1 MGVLGVPGKQGSRKT
16 FGQEEQSQGHYWTTV
31 GFAVGPRARPVASL
45 GLSVLIG
52 QRGGR
57 KSVPAG
63 MRGSCLHPSPLPG
76 SPRPQAPLQ
85 PPGSGVSIQALSAS
99 PCRQNQTP
107 VSGKLR
113 PHPALP
119 GMGAPLSP
127 PGPWPHFSSLI
138 TFPSGLHCRMD
149 GRSFHTGVAEPG
161 SCVTRSPAGHRG
173 PSPLQGPG
181 LGGQLDQPQHLGT
194 DSHTPATPGHIS
206 RAQHPQTLRPHR
218 APLCQ
223 PDASNPPWL
232 LLPGSPHPH
241 TPSLFL
247 PVLTLPD
254 PAGIPHPLR
263 DFQNLL
269 PCC

>member
-1 MGVLGVPGKQGSRKT
+1 M
-16 FGQEEQSQGHYWTTV
+16 
-31 GFAVGPRARPVASL
+31 
-45 GLSVLIG
+45 LIG

-63 MRGSCLHPSPLPG
+63 MRGSCLLPSPLPG

-161 SCVTRSPAGHRG
+161 SCVTRSPAGQRG
-173 PSPLQGPG
+173 PSPPPRTRPQGPVR
-181 LGGQLDQPQHLGT
+181 PT
-194 DSHTPATPGHIS
+194 SASGH
-206 RAQHPQTLRPHR
+206 RQ
-218 APLCQ
+218 
-223 PDASNPPWL
+223 
-232 LLPGSPHPH
+232 PHPCSPRTH
-241 TPSLFL
+241 L
-247 PVLTLPD
+247 PCPAPPD
-254 PAGIPHPLR
+254 PAPSQGTLVPARRLKPALASPSRLSPPPHPFPISACTHSSRPSWDSPSSKRLPEPPP
-263 DFQNLL
+263 LL
-269 PCC
+269 LTDLGEISPSSPTWPPSAHG